1 MRHPSLLYLAHGRL
15 GGSSC
20 ALMLHYSNWLI
31 GVKNRASLRN
41 ASKTPPSPDCN
52 NRGKTVEVQNNNPR
66 PREKTAAF
74 AVANHLLE
82 KGKRVQCTQRAKTA
96 SLKSGPSK
104 NIIYPLLLAPL
115 PHMSC
120 VQYWILCECCNASSR
135 WFGCAKVKH
144 AASSAAS
151 SSGQRGGRRRAP
163 LPRRRSAKGLASWLE
178 ALG

>member
-1 MRHPSLLYLAHGRL
+1 MLHPSLSYLAHGRL

-52 NRGKTVEVQNNNPR
+52 NRGNTVAVQNNNPL
-66 PREKTAAF
+66 PSEKTAAF
-74 AVANHLLE
+74 AVTNHLLQ
-82 KGKRVQCTQRAKTA
+82 KGKSVQRPQWWNTA
-96 SLKSGPSK
+96 SLKCQGPQK
-104 NIIYPLLLAPL
+104 IIYPFISIPPL
-115 PHMSC
+115 YGICTVLMHHKCSNN
-120 VQYWILCECCNASSR
+120 VSSR
-135 WFGCAKVKH
+135 FGCAKVKL

-163 LPRRRSAKGLASWLE
+163 LPRRRSAKGLASCLE